1 MNEPL
6 DYPMPTYA
14 ELESAPADGFT
25 LQVGPEQH
33 IPVTRSVLRTGAAM
47 SPAYEC
53 YAVIFALPEGIELPQ
68 AVFRVGSPEGKS
80 WLLLMTPVMPE
91 ADGRF
96 ALEAVIHRKREVA

>member
-1 MNEPL
+1 MTEPL
-6 DYPMPTYA
+6 DYTVPTYA

-33 IPVTRSVLRTGAAM
+33 IPVTRTVLRSGVAM
-47 SPAYEC
+47 SPEYEC

-68 AVFRVGSPEGKS
+68 AVFRVGGPEGKF

-91 ADGRF
+91 ADGRRT
-96 ALEAVIHRKREVA
+96 LEAVIHRKRDAA